1 MIKRMN
7 RNQIMKKLEILEEKA
22 PHKTPFLIFV
32 KRLGDGTLE
41 AVEHIRNSIKKGI
54 KIRKKALPD
63 DYLNEHDYSHGVIIM
78 GEEELED

>member
-1 MIKRMN
+1 M
-7 RNQIMKKLEILEEKA
+7 
-22 PHKTPFLIFV
+22 IFV

-41 AVEHIRNSIKKGI
+41 AIEHIRVGVKKGI

-63 DYLNEHDYSHGVIIM
+63 DYLNENDYSHGVIIK